1 MTISLNDTIPEE
13 KYIKKWRGGE
23 RRLGEKIRISQKT

>member
-13 KYIKKWRGGE
+13 KYIKKWGGE
-23 RRLGEKIRISQKT
+23 RRLGEIIRISQKT